1 MDDDFSLLGFALS
14 LASQKA
20 QTFESLSAALK
31 VSGED
36 LSLYWFAINE
46 IRRCQGRYL
55 PLPPDAVFPNGE
67 STPQH
72 PSNNWYAPTWKLNK
86 LLEQYQLNESLA
98 VHYERILT
106 DPEGGHYEL
115 NLAASEIVLA
125 VWLENNTLNTA
136 QLKRVCVQAC
146 EPTNG
151 IELLVANA
159 GKILLNVENYRTEL
173 ITSSFIENLYADLTE
188 GISIKEVL
196 EIEGRCVET
205 VEDLRSKAL
214 ESLCSHVDPFL
225 DRNGETVDCRAH
237 AGARSGCD
245 NQSLIS
251 ALIALHYLKTFR
263 LFPAGNSVLAY
274 LMYFLILHRAGYHF
288 SAHIPIIKL
297 LYTHDDRHQREH
309 CLARPPE
316 NLAVECNGFY
326 DWTSFF
332 ERAVELIIDEQ
343 CWTMT
348 KLDDMNRRRERFRC
362 IIDAD
367 KTLNFRQKEVLLEAA
382 LHSNAEF
389 TYAIHEQRYDIS
401 YPCAR
406 SDFVRLLDMGFLM
419 QCDDGI
425 RHFFVACD
433 TFKQVLQEYSK
444 KRCPE
449 VFFHFY
455 NEDGSLRDEYKSTD
469 DIPSK
474 YNKDVGF
481 YEKSLLDKTYIE
493 HQNSRRA
500 PIADYDGPQRRSQL
514 RDKKES
520 LPAAKE
526 TMPCPEG

>member
-55 PLPPDAVFPNGE
+55 PLPPDAAFPNGE

-245 NQSLIS
+245 NQSLI
-251 ALIALHYLKTFR
+251 
-263 LFPAGNSVLAY
+263 
-274 LMYFLILHRAGYHF
+274 
-288 SAHIPIIKL
+288 
-297 LYTHDDRHQREH
+297 
-309 CLARPPE
+309 
-316 NLAVECNGFY
+316 
-326 DWTSFF
+326 
-332 ERAVELIIDEQ
+332 
-343 CWTMT
+343 
-348 KLDDMNRRRERFRC
+348 
-362 IIDAD
+362 
-367 KTLNFRQKEVLLEAA
+367 
-382 LHSNAEF
+382 
-389 TYAIHEQRYDIS
+389 
-401 YPCAR
+401 
-406 SDFVRLLDMGFLM
+406 
-419 QCDDGI
+419 
-425 RHFFVACD
+425 
-433 TFKQVLQEYSK
+433 
-444 KRCPE
+444 
-449 VFFHFY
+449 
-455 NEDGSLRDEYKSTD
+455 
-469 DIPSK
+469 
-474 YNKDVGF
+474 
-481 YEKSLLDKTYIE
+481 
-493 HQNSRRA
+493 
-500 PIADYDGPQRRSQL
+500 
-514 RDKKES
+514 
-520 LPAAKE
+520 
-526 TMPCPEG
+526 